1 MRAGSERDRLPGE
14 AQASALGRLFEA
26 TTALFHRLRAAA
38 AQVHG
43 QGELTAG
50 RRGVLRDLERFGPQT
65 VPQMARRRPVSRQHI
80 QTLVN
85 GLIADGLTEAV
96 ENPAH
101 RRSRLVRLTASGR
114 ALVEAMRR
122 REARILAAIPLDL
135 GRHGTR
141 DLERAA
147 EVLNRVRAALE
158 GSTWRAARGGTTMR
172 GDLVGAILAE
182 AAPDRAGGL
191 RPAVREGHPPSVRAS
206 PRTRRVARG
215 PPDGGEEP
223 RAQPLGTG
231 PC

>member
-50 RRGVLRDLERFGPQT
+50 RRGVLRDLERLGPQT

-85 GLIADGLTEAV
+85 ALIADGLTEAV

-158 GSTWRAARGGTTMR
+158 GSTWRR
-172 GDLVGAILAE
+172 LVG
-182 AAPDRAGGL
+182 G
-191 RPAVREGHPPSVRAS
+191 
-206 PRTRRVARG
+206 RR
-215 PPDGGEEP
+215 
-223 RAQPLGTG
+223 
-231 PC
+231 